1 MTPLPGDLFS
11 VAPKTSLSGFY
22 DREAELAKLKS
33 AISYGFRL
41 KFAYAWFS

>member
-1 MTPLPGDLFS
+1 MTQLPGDLFS

-22 DREAELAKLKS
+22 DREAELAMKS

-41 KFAYAWFS
+41 KSAYA

>member
-1 MTPLPGDLFS
+1 MTQLPGDLFS

-22 DREAELAKLKS
+22 DREAELAKS

-41 KFAYAWFS
+41 KSAYAWFS